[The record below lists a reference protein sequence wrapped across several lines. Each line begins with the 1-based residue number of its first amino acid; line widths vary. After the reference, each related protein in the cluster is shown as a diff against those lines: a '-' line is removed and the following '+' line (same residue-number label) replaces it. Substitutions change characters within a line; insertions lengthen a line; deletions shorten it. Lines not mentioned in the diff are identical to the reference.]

1 MQATVQAT
9 TKNIE
14 ILQETST
21 DDNAVI
27 ARKSGHLGTSGN
39 VENVD
44 DAQWVRGSNSFTPAD
59 GASILR
65 FPSRLK

>member
-21 DDNAVI
+21 DENTVI
-27 ARKSGHLGTSGN
+27 ASKFAQLRTSGN
-39 VENVD
+39 VASVD
-44 DAQWVRGSNSFTPAD
+44 GMQGVTVPIPLPQPR
-59 GASILR
+59 R
-65 FPSRLK
+65 QPSLH